1 MIVFFIG
8 LVIGAWLG
16 VAVMACCARSGDAAR
31 CEGCEDRFIQMDVI
45 DVGGKTVT
53 TWMKRRDVEGWR
65 QFPKPEDDVV
75 IHVDPATGNCRHKQ
89 AEDI

>member
-31 CEGCEDRFIQMDVI
+31 CEECEYKNNYMEKYWEAHR
-45 DVGGKTVT
+45 KY
-53 TWMKRRDVEGWR
+53 VESAAGISSVAR
-65 QFPKPEDDVV
+65 
-75 IHVDPATGNCRHKQ
+75 IGKQ
-89 AEDI
+89 AQGEKR